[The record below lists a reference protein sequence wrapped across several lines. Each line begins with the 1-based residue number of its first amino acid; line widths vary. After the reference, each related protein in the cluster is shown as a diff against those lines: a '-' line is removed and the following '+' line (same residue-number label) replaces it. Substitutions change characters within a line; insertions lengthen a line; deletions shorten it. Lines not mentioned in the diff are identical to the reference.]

1 MPLLPRLMTLTNR
14 SRIVQLAATIQ
25 EHTAKVDAHL
35 ASQGLPPLSFD
46 VDFPLLPPE
55 LEGSRIAVLQA
66 TDELTDLMHGPQKI
80 AECDPALVGF
90 EAPSTFSS

>member
-1 MPLLPRLMTLTNR
+1 MALTNT

-25 EHTAKVDAHL
+25 EHTAKVDAYL
-35 ASQGLPPLSFD
+35 ASQSLQPLSFD

-55 LEGSRIAVLQA
+55 LEGSRLAVLQA

-80 AECDPALVGF
+80 AECEPASVRLL
-90 EAPSTFSS
+90 APFRHDC